1 MKMKLLLFS
10 IAASIILFSATH
22 FANAESPNTLSKLD
36 KIADQSLQLAKA
48 GKLQD
53 SEQMMK
59 YFSKQLTDFEMKERP
74 FSMDEMTVLTVSYNQ
89 ALKAIESDDISAPER
104 LRDMT
109 AFRLVVDALNSQY
122 QPMWSEMESK
132 IMTAFNGVKEAA
144 EKGSQDDYHYKLN
157 TFLSQYATIQPS
169 LKVDISPER
178 LQKIDAKITY
188 IDQYRDI
195 RSNSDQLTELA
206 LLQTD
211 LNDLFSLVNK
221 DEADPSL
228 WWVMLSTGGIII
240 FTLSYV
246 GWRKYKGQNEE
257 KQTKEGND

>member
-1 MKMKLLLFS
+1 MKIKFLLCSL
-10 IAASIILFSATH
+10 AASIMLFSAAN
-22 FANAESPNTLSKLD
+22 FANAESSNTLSNLD

-48 GKLQD
+48 GKFQD
-53 SEQMMK
+53 SEQMML
-59 YFSKQLTDFEMKERP
+59 YFSKQLTELEMKERL

-89 ALKAIESDDISAPER
+89 ALKAIESDEISAPER
-104 LRDMT
+104 VRDMT
-109 AFRLVVDALNSQY
+109 AFRLVMDALNSQY

-132 IMTAFNGVKEAA
+132 IMTAFKGVQDAA
-144 EKGSQDDYHYKLN
+144 KKGSQDEYHYKLN

-195 RSNSDQLTELA
+195 KSNSDQIAELA

-211 LNDLFSLVNK
+211 LNNLFSLMNK

-257 KQTKEGND
+257 KRTKEGND